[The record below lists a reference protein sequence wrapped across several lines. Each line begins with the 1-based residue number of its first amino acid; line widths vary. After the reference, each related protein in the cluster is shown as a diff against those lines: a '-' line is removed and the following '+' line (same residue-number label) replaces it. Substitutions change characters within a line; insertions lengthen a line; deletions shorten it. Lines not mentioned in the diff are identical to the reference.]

1 MPCRHLAANS
11 YATGRTSRPADAE
24 IQPRSAV
31 RSSVA
36 AAKNIHRKKMQVTS
50 ANADV
55 AKATSRLC
63 VPTGV
68 VVYSYMQS
76 LHQIRFDVGFEL
88 VGGELE
94 AKGMT
99 APKTN
104 VFRPQAAGSVNRD
117 VMTKHHTSD
126 GMSDHLEICLCFK
139 KRVSAS
145 ACVFSCGR
153 AFFDYVNSMAQEP
166 ADIVNFLFELITAGI
181 RVGTYFEK

>member
-1 MPCRHLAANS
+1 
-11 YATGRTSRPADAE
+11 
-24 IQPRSAV
+24 
-31 RSSVA
+31 
-36 AAKNIHRKKMQVTS
+36 
-50 ANADV
+50 
-55 AKATSRLC
+55 
-63 VPTGV
+63 
-68 VVYSYMQS
+68 MQS

-104 VFRPQAAGSVNRD
+104 VFRPPAAGAVNRD

-145 ACVFSCGR
+145 ACVFSCCR
-153 AFFDYVNSMAQEP
+153 VFFDYVNSMAQEP
-166 ADIVNFLFELITAGI
+166 ADIVDFLFEFIMAGI